1 MITSLRLVNFKNF
14 ADETLRVGPFTII
27 VGANASGKSNVRD
40 AFRFL
45 HGIGRGYTLAEIM
58 GGKYGAGGQL
68 EWAAIRGASNEIVR
82 FGKRRLLLRVDVG
95 NLRYSIVVSPNSNRR
110 DGFRVIGECLRR
122 SGTSI
127 FTSHPGPGDPV
138 NDQDDETHL
147 LLRMAKTGEQRKYGQ
162 RIAVR
167 PDQPA
172 LTQIAE
178 DKRVVRNHKRYAEQV
193 IRTLARIRF
202 LDLEP
207 NLMRQAA
214 FPGQTV
220 LGDSG
225 ENLPTALR
233 EVCDDP
239 KRGETL
245 AAWTRELTPMDVV
258 GFEFPADEVTGR
270 IQLVIREKND
280 RAVSAYGASDGTLRF
295 LAMLTALLGSSRAGA
310 YFFEEIDNGIHPSR
324 QSLLLDLIEKQT
336 ARNGTQVITTTHSPA
351 VLDLISDTTFH
362 NTSVVYR
369 DEDSA
374 DAVIRPVAELPNATG
389 LRKSQGLGRLH
400 AGGWME
406 TALSFAE
413 GYSEEDDEG

>member
-68 EWAAIRGASNEIVR
+68 EWAGIRGAMNEVIR
-82 FGKRRLLLRVDVG
+82 FGEDEFSLTVG
-95 NLRYSIVVSPNSNRR
+95 IDDLSYRIETSEDDARSGI
-110 DGFRVIGECLRR
+110 FRVTDERLTANVKTVFG
-122 SGTSI
+122 
-127 FTSHPGPGDPV
+127 SHPIEGTIRAQGYDTHVVTGDPKPG
-138 NDQDDETHL
+138 
-147 LLRMAKTGEQRKYGQ
+147 AKRK
-162 RIAVR
+162 AAASVR
-167 PDQPA
+167 GDQPA
-172 LTQIAE
+172 LTQLQE
-178 DKRVVRNHKRYAEQV
+178 HRRVVKTAKDCASEMIDV
-193 IRTLARIRF
+193 LAGVRF
-202 LDLEP
+202 LDLAPARMREP
-207 NLMRQAA
+207 T
-214 FPGQTV
+214 FPGATT

-225 ENLPTALR
+225 ENLATTLEAICGDCSLH
-233 EVCDDP
+233 
-239 KRGETL
+239 ETL
-245 AAWTRELTPMDVV
+245 SRWLRELTPMDVA
-258 GFEFPADEVTGR
+258 GLAFQRDPSGR
-270 IQLVIREKND
+270 VSLNVREGNGET
-280 RAVSAYGASDGTLRF
+280 VSAYSASDGTLRL
-295 LAMLTALLGSSRAGA
+295 LAMLAALINPSPAGL

-324 QSLLLDLIEKQT
+324 LHLLIDLIEKQT

-351 VLDLISDTTFH
+351 VLDLINDTTFR

-374 DAVIRPVAELPNATG
+374 DAVIRPVAELPNATK